1 MDSSVVDISV
11 ANTNVATIPWFAIR
25 REQAHKKMMAQ
36 YGRTEFMAIG
46 YIVWGYH
53 TPTARTTEKK
63 RERRRQGG
71 ERESGG
77 RARPPAG
84 ARRPLNSVAW
94 LGFTDLWVMSPT
106 R

>member
-63 RERRRQGG
+63 EREEKARGGEGERREGAPA
-71 ERESGG
+71 G
-77 RARPPAG
+77 RRPPA
-84 ARRPLNSVAW
+84 AK
-94 LGFTDLWVMSPT
+94 
-106 R
+106 